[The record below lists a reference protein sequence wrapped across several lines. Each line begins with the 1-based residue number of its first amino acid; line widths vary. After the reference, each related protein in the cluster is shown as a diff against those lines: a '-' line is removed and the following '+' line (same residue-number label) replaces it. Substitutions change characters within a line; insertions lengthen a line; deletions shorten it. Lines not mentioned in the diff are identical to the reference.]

1 MVLDLS
7 TKSTRKDI
15 PDWLSSRK
23 KWIRVLLVQVHDA
36 DRRLK
41 ECFRYHLIVCSN
53 VDVVCS
59 HKINYFGGARS
70 KGFATLRNVSK
81 LHFFDKIGHAKSV
94 SFRFYSAI

>member
-15 PDWLSSRK
+15 PDWLSLRK

-41 ECFRYHLIVCSN
+41 ECFRYHLIVCSD

-59 HKINYFGGARS
+59 HKSYLLWDYLGLLSSLKINFC
-70 KGFATLRNVSK
+70 
-81 LHFFDKIGHAKSV
+81 
-94 SFRFYSAI
+94 